1 MRKIFTSILLCCLTL
16 CGCAKDTPES
26 PEVTI
31 SGYSAETVSSDKLS
45 TDLQSSLNE
54 FHQSNF
60 DCLLNILEI
69 SVLKSLTEEK
79 TFTATIDVSAESQ
92 YAVFQYIADI
102 TYTKYDQGWAMD
114 NCTWSLMEYTAIRYP
129 DANGVLQLKQ
139 ESGVAQQEEIS
150 LTFENGI
157 INYRGKDIINW
168 SPIANCSKEIELSWY
183 YTPYNDWWT
192 TPGIGWDSEG
202 EKCTLSSTLEGTWQL
217 GKGDMATISNVSDSG
232 FDLEIKAAHYE
243 TDVFHVEVG
252 NIYISD
258 EGNSVQ
264 ITFTSDVFNLRDPK
278 YPSDFYGE
286 MHGTAP
292 ISIYL
297 YKEKQERLG
306 QVYNMYINFMVMNN
320 AGHGADVYGSDLYCL
335 VE

>member
-1 MRKIFTSILLCCLTL
+1 MKKLFIILLCCLSLL
-16 CGCAKDTPES
+16 CGCGKDDTEKT
-26 PEVTI
+26 TI
-31 SGYSAETVSSDKLS
+31 SGHSPGTIKSEVLS

-54 FHQSNF
+54 YHQSIF
-60 DCLLNILEI
+60 GCTLNIAEI
-69 SVLKSLTEEK
+69 SIQKSLTEDK
-79 TFTATIDVSAESQ
+79 VFTATIDVSAESH
-92 YAVFQYIADI
+92 YAIFNYCADI
-102 TYTKYDQGWAMD
+102 AYTNYDQGWTMD
-114 NCTWSLMEYTAIRYP
+114 NCTWQLIEYHAVRYP
-129 DANGVLQLKQ
+129 DSNGMMQLKQ

-157 INYRGKDIINW
+157 INYRGKDIIDW
-168 SPIANCSKEIELSWY
+168 SPVASCSKEIELSWY

-192 TPGIGWDSEG
+192 TPGQSWDSEG
-202 EKCTLSSTLEGTWQL
+202 EKCILSSALEGTWQL
-217 GKGDMATISNVSDSG
+217 GMGDTAIISNVSDSG

-258 EGNSVQ
+258 EGNTVQ
-264 ITFTSDVFNLRDPK
+264 ITFTSDHFNFRDPK

-286 MHGTAP
+286 MRGTAP

-320 AGHGADVYGSDLYCL
+320 AGLGADVYGSDLYC
-335 VE
+335 VID